1 MALNMTDKK
10 YLASQILP
18 EVEFS
23 ITSIGITLSSSRLST
38 PRFVPYDQAGKC
50 RECKSTEVELDFAIT
65 KEGVTTWCTRFNG
78 SRFVPF
84 DKIYDLPGHCFFKIR
99 NKGRVFNINGSFC
112 DVKCYEENKDMKTN
126 IHSPSAL
133 PPPPPSLALPPPPP
147 PSALPA
153 PSLNIQATLSASK
166 PQAPITL
173 PAPLLSPPL
182 ATPPVSPPLEPQPPT
197 PPTAEEGILNE
208 FFDKLSA
215 ATTGIPTQ
223 AQKLEALKEQAVEM
237 EKEEMEAIASIQ

>member
-10 YLASQILP
+10 FLASQILP

-38 PRFVPYDQAGKC
+38 PRFVPYDQAGRC

-65 KEGVTTWCTRFNG
+65 KEGVTTWCTRFAG

-112 DVKCYEENKDMKTN
+112 DVKCCEDKNMKTN
-126 IHSPSAL
+126 I
-133 PPPPPSLALPPPPP
+133 PPPPST
-147 PSALPA
+147 LPA
-153 PSLNIQATLSASK
+153 PSLNIQATLSAPKPQAPK
-166 PQAPITL
+166 PQAPITR
-173 PAPLLSPPL
+173 PAPLPSPPL

-197 PPTAEEGILNE
+197 PPTTEEGILNE
-208 FFDKLSA
+208 FFDKLAA
-215 ATTGIPTQ
+215 ATAGIPTQ
-223 AQKLEALKEQAVEM
+223 AQKLEALKEQAAEM

>member
-1 MALNMTDKK
+1 MALNMSDKK
-10 YLASQILP
+10 FLASQILP

-38 PRFVPYDQAGKC
+38 PRFVPYDQAGRC

-65 KEGVTTWCTRFNG
+65 KEGVTTWCTRFSG

-112 DVKCYEENKDMKTN
+112 DVKCCEENKNMKEN
-126 IHSPSAL
+126 IP
-133 PPPPPSLALPPPPP
+133 PPPPP

-153 PSLNIQATLSASK
+153 PSLNIQPTLSAPK
-166 PQAPITL
+166 LQAPITH

-182 ATPPVSPPLEPQPPT
+182 ATPPVSPPLEPQPPI
-197 PPTAEEGILNE
+197 PPTVEEGILNE

>member
-10 YLASQILP
+10 FLASQILP

-38 PRFVPYDQAGKC
+38 PRFVPYDQAGRC

-65 KEGVTTWCTRFNG
+65 KEGVTTWCTRFAG

-112 DVKCYEENKDMKTN
+112 DVKCCEDKDMKTN
-126 IHSPSAL
+126 I
-133 PPPPPSLALPPPPP
+133 PPHLRLF
-147 PSALPA
+147 L
-153 PSLNIQATLSASK
+153 LLLLIFK
-166 PQAPITL
+166 
-173 PAPLLSPPL
+173 LLSQLPNL
-182 ATPPVSPPLEPQPPT
+182 KLQLPVL
-197 PPTAEEGILNE
+197 LL
-208 FFDKLSA
+208 FFH
-215 ATTGIPTQ
+215 PH
-223 AQKLEALKEQAVEM
+223 
-237 EKEEMEAIASIQ
+237 